1 MKRIIAMLLALGMIF
16 GFAAC
21 SPPEEKAAIAN
32 SDIYIAYTTDA
43 DKFIDIPNLRQY
55 GNYSWKWTQGDG
67 GFVLQAITKN
77 KRRKM
82 KNE

>member
-1 MKRIIAMLLALGMIF
+1 MKRIIAMLLALGIIF

-21 SPPEEKAAIAN
+21 SPPEG
-32 SDIYIAYTTDA
+32 
-43 DKFIDIPNLRQY
+43 Q
-55 GNYSWKWTQGDG
+55 TQGDG